1 MYRGVGIAY
10 GSLGEGEGWAWMW
23 MSRKG
28 KEDGEVD
35 GREDKYFL
43 GLMHLFEKQAP
54 HFYKRPTNN
63 IPTAARGSPRLALL
77 SLASA
82 VAVAVF
88 RVEMSAC
95 QVEARPTLVVPQRVP
110 RFFLYVSEARSFQ
123 YCDHRGPRHST
134 SATFSPV
141 SVGHFS
147 SRLCVRPS
155 FLVPPNPRN
164 ARVSKPKRTLKV
176 PTGYFESVGPVS
188 ERPPYGVWPI

>member
-1 MYRGVGIAY
+1 MGGWVGQVCMYRGVGIAY
-10 GSLGEGEGWAWMW
+10 GSLGGGEGQAWMW
-23 MSRKG
+23 MPRKG

-54 HFYKRPTNN
+54 HFHKRPTNN
-63 IPTAARGSPRLALL
+63 IPTAARGSPRLALP

-82 VAVAVF
+82 VTVAVF
-88 RVEMSAC
+88 RVEMTAC
-95 QVEARPTLVVPQRVP
+95 QAEARPTLVVPQRVP
-110 RFFLYVSEARSFQ
+110 RFFLYVSEARSFR

-134 SATFSPV
+134 SVTFPLV

-155 FLVPPNPRN
+155 LLVPPNLRN
-164 ARVSKPKRTLKV
+164 ARVSKPETH
-176 PTGYFESVGPVS
+176 PESPNRVFRICQS
-188 ERPPYGVWPI
+188 CQ